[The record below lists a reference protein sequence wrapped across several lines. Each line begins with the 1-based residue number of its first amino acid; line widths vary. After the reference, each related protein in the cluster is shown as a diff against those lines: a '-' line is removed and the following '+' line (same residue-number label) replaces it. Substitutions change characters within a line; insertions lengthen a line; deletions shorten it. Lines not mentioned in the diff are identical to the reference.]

1 MTPNN
6 IQQNINLA
14 LFTTFR
20 IGGPAKFFISVSAKE
35 ELSEAIAWAKA
46 EAVPYFILGGG
57 SNLLVSDSGFDGL
70 IIKINNQDIKQDGNF
85 LLAGAGAR
93 LSDLV
98 AMSESACLSGLEWAT
113 GIPGSVGGAIRGNAG
128 AYGQEIKDS
137 LRSVE
142 IFDAD
147 LEQFVVL
154 PAQDIDFDYRHSDF
168 KNHPEK
174 IIWNALFELKPDDSD
189 KIISV
194 VKDILD
200 KRLRLPRHP
209 SAGCVF
215 KNISLDSD
223 LLKKLPIVSE
233 MRVKKIPCAI
243 LIEALDLKGQQIGDA
258 LVSQEHANFIVN
270 TNQATAED
278 VKALIKLIKE
288 KVLSEYDL
296 VLEEEIQYL

>member
-1 MTPNN
+1 MN
-6 IQQNINLA
+6 IQKNINLSQY
-14 LFTTFR
+14 TTFK

-70 IIKINNQDIKQDGNF
+70 IIKINNQDIEQDGNF

-98 AMSESACLSGLEWAT
+98 AMSESACLTGLEWAT

-128 AYGQEIKDS
+128 AYGQEIKNS
-137 LRSVE
+137 LKSVE
-142 IFDAD
+142 IFDTSS
-147 LEQFVVL
+147 EQFVVL
-154 PAQDIDFDYRHSDF
+154 PIQDINFDYRHSDF

-174 IIWNALFELKPDDSD
+174 IIWSANFELKLDDSD

-194 VKDILD
+194 IKDILD

-215 KNISLDSD
+215 KNISFDSD
-223 LLKKLPIVSE
+223 LLKKVSIVSE
-233 MRVKKIPCAI
+233 MKGNKIPCAI
-243 LIEALDLKGQQIGDA
+243 LIETLGLKGQQIGDA
-258 LVSQEHANFIVN
+258 LISQEHANFIVN

-278 VKALIKLIKE
+278 VKALIELIKQ